1 MKKYDEELKTKV
13 IRLHLQEGRSQKSL
27 EEEYNLGRG
36 AIYYWL
42 KSYSK
47 ECQTSPEKAAEK
59 QDFDDYL
66 RASLKTPFEKKQ
78 LCTASAAS
86 TSLIVRQHAF
96 GRFPCSCCTYLIFP

>member
-47 ECQTSPEKAAEK
+47 ECQTNPEKAAEK
-59 QDFDDYL
+59 QRPAPPLLEPWVTRYL
-66 RASLKTPFEKKQ
+66 QRLLPRWF
-78 LCTASAAS
+78 
-86 TSLIVRQHAF
+86 
-96 GRFPCSCCTYLIFP
+96 

>member
-47 ECQTSPEKAAEK
+47 ECQTNPEKAAEK

-66 RASLKTPFEKKQ
+66 KLKKENEELRNENAFLKK
-78 LCTASAAS
+78 AA
-86 TSLIVRQHAF
+86 AF
-96 GRFPCSCCTYLIFP
+96 FAKEM

>member
-47 ECQTSPEKAAEK
+47 ECQTNTEIKNENDSYRKIMK
-59 QDFDDYL
+59 LQNQ
-66 RASLKTPFEKKQ
+66 S
-78 LCTASAAS
+78 
-86 TSLIVRQHAF
+86 
-96 GRFPCSCCTYLIFP
+96 

>member
-1 MKKYDEELKTKV
+1 MPIIKEEGRVNMKKYDEELKTKV

-47 ECQTSPEKAAEK
+47 ECQTNPEKAAEK

-66 RASLKTPFEKKQ
+66 RASLKTPFEKNTYARHL
-78 LCTASAAS
+78 LCQPPS
-86 TSLIVRQHAF
+86 
-96 GRFPCSCCTYLIFP
+96 

>member
-47 ECQTSPEKAAEK
+47 ECQTNPEKAAEK

-66 RASLKTPFEKKQ
+66 KLKKENEELRKENAFLKK
-78 LCTASAAS
+78 AA
-86 TSLIVRQHAF
+86 AF
-96 GRFPCSCCTYLIFP
+96 FAKEI